1 MIEFDI
7 ATLAELRAEDAL
19 QDYYDNIAEE
29 LILEEEFKM
38 AQELKMIE
46 EEESIVD
53 EVSELIELI
62 EGPVYYG
69 TLEDLDHNELV
80 YLYQKFSIAYQEM
93 KENG

>member
-29 LILEEEFKM
+29 LKIK
-38 AQELKMIE
+38 
-46 EEESIVD
+46 EESVLD
-53 EVSELIELI
+53 PEGEMIELI

-69 TLEDLDHNELV
+69 CLESLSHEELV
-80 YLYQKFSIAYQEM
+80 YKYQQLSIEYERFADVR
-93 KENG
+93 N

>member
-29 LILEEEFKM
+29 LKM
-38 AQELKMIE
+38 AEADEMIK
-46 EEESIVD
+46 
-53 EVSELIELI
+53 LI

-69 TLEDLDHNELV
+69 NLEELDHNELV
-80 YLYQKFSIAYQEM
+80 YLYQKLSIEYEEL
-93 KENG
+93 KKCLKR

>member
-29 LILEEEFKM
+29 LKREEGSVLDAEGEM
-38 AQELKMIE
+38 
-46 EEESIVD
+46 
-53 EVSELIELI
+53 IELI

-69 TLEDLDHNELV
+69 CLESLSHEELV
-80 YLYQKFSIAYQEM
+80 YKYQQLSIEYERFADVR
-93 KENG
+93 N

>member
-29 LILEEEFKM
+29 LKIK
-38 AQELKMIE
+38 
-46 EEESIVD
+46 EESVLD
-53 EVSELIELI
+53 PEGEMIELI

-69 TLEDLDHNELV
+69 CLESLSHEELV
-80 YLYQKFSIAYQEM
+80 YKYQQLSIEFERFAHVR
-93 KENG
+93 N

>member
-29 LILEEEFKM
+29 LKREEGSVLDTEG
-38 AQELKMIE
+38 
-46 EEESIVD
+46 
-53 EVSELIELI
+53 ELIELI

-69 TLEDLDHNELV
+69 CLESLSHEELV
-80 YLYQKFSIAYQEM
+80 YKYQQLSIEYERFADVR
-93 KENG
+93 N

>member
-29 LILEEEFKM
+29 LKM
-38 AQELKMIE
+38 K
-46 EEESIVD
+46 EESVLD
-53 EVSELIELI
+53 PEGEMIELI

-69 TLEDLDHNELV
+69 CLESLSHEELV
-80 YLYQKFSIAYQEM
+80 YKYQQLSIEYERFADVR
-93 KENG
+93 N

>member
-29 LILEEEFKM
+29 LKMEEERKIIAEM
-38 AQELKMIE
+38 
-46 EEESIVD
+46 VD
-53 EVSELIELI
+53 EEGELIELI

-69 TLEDLDHNELV
+69 CLESLSHEELV
-80 YLYQKFSIAYQEM
+80 YKYQQLSIEYERFADVR
-93 KENG
+93 N

>member
-19 QDYYDNIAEE
+19 QDYYDNIAEQ
-29 LILEEEFKM
+29 LVLEEEFKM
-38 AQELKMIE
+38 AQELKMT

-80 YLYQKFSIAYQEM
+80 YLYQKLSIAYQEM